1 MNGEKNKM
9 ELYQDINKS
18 GGGYSTV
25 WANIKETANASQ
37 HGHGVI
43 VEWQEIGNAENFG
56 FMVFN
61 TLGAAWFYFSLVCEA
76 LAAYGN
82 LSGESWELEEE
93 FGTIAGRF
101 VTHNTNE
108 GN

>member
-1 MNGEKNKM
+1 MNRI
-9 ELYQDINKS
+9 ELYQRIEKI

-25 WANIKETANASQ
+25 WAEIRESQHASE
-37 HGHGVI
+37 HGHGFI
-43 VEWQEIGNAENFG
+43 AEWHETGNPESSG
-56 FMVFN
+56 FMVFD

-82 LSGESWELEEE
+82 LSGEAWELEKE
-93 FGTIAGRF
+93 FATIAGRF
-101 VTHNTNE
+101 VTHNKTE